1 MTPYTPWLLLPDDD
15 IVPAVAKRFR
25 AVPYLRFSEAS
36 DGRMHNVEFYVPPYL
51 GGPEVLEIVD
61 RMPRLSVVQLLTAG
75 VDWVAGRVPPDVT
88 VCNARGVHEVSTAEW
103 VLTAVLAATRGLP
116 GFVRAQAERRW
127 EHRRTDVLAGKS
139 VLILGYGAIGR
150 AVEQRL
156 QPFGVRVVRVAKR
169 GADGVHPVAA
179 LPGLLG
185 DTDVLVV
192 TAPLTADTQ
201 GLVDEAV
208 LSRLPDGALVVN
220 ASRGPLV
227 VAADLERHLVAGR
240 LRAALDVTDP
250 EPLPPDSALWELDN
264 VLITPHIGGDTTYFP
279 QAAGALVCDQ
289 IARYLAQ
296 EPLHN
301 VLSGSY

>member
-1 MTPYTPWLLLPDDD
+1 MTPGAPWLLLSDDD
-15 IVPAVAKRFR
+15 IVPAVTERFPGL
-25 AVPYLRFSEAS
+25 PYLRFFDTSK
-36 DGRMHNVEFYVPPYL
+36 DCVQYVEFYVPPYL
-51 GGPEVLEIVD
+51 GGPEVLQIVD

-116 GFVRAQAERRW
+116 SFVRAQAERRW
-127 EHRRTDVLAGKS
+127 EHR
-139 VLILGYGAIGR
+139 
-150 AVEQRL
+150 L
-156 QPFGVRVVRVAKR
+156 QPFGVRVVRVAR
-169 GADGVHPVAA
+169 SRADGVHPVAA

-192 TAPLTADTQ
+192 TAPLTADTC

-208 LSRLPDGALVVN
+208 LARLPDGALVVN
-220 ASRGPLV
+220 ASRGPVIL
-227 VAADLERHLVAGR
+227 AADLERHLVQGR

-250 EPLPPDSALWELDN
+250 EPLPPDSVLRELDN

-279 QAAGALVCDQ
+279 RAAGALVCDQ
-289 IARYLAQ
+289 VARYLAE
-296 EPLHN
+296 EPLRN
-301 VLSGSY
+301 VISGSY